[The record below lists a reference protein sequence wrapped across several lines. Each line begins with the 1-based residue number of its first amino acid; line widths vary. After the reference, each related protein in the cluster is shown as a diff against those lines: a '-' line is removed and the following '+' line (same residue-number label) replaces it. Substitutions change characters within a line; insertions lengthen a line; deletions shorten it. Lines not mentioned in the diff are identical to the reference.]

1 MIRQP
6 GPFPHVCYRH
16 ALDCIY
22 LLPSGGGLDSRWSI
36 VVASGDWRDVS
47 ESAAQDECGQARA
60 ESAAHGR
67 PLARRWRRLRRSRA
81 PCGRGPGGGRERV
94 RKRAWARRADERPL
108 AVARDGRE
116 RLEERPVRRKVRRPL
131 ECERRATERAPD
143 AAVDPAGRRVRAR
156 AREAQ
161 RARHVA
167 AGRARGCD
175 GRRQADGALL
185 GRENRSAAGR
195 RRRARIVPR
204 QRGRRRRPFEM
215 TVRPVVARAHVPG
228 ARRGRVHP
236 VQVLARRPFVADPP
250 AAAVAQDAE
259 PTAVDVP
266 PPRGVVLC
274 AAASID
280 AIRPRVARPGDE
292 DFAVGRWSARHG
304 RRHGPEKPIV
314 VSSFE

>member
-1 MIRQP
+1 MS
-6 GPFPHVCYRH
+6 
-16 ALDCIY
+16 
-22 LLPSGGGLDSRWSI
+22 PSQRP
-36 VVASGDWRDVS
+36 RT
-47 ESAAQDECGQARA
+47 SA
-60 ESAAHGR
+60 
-67 PLARRWRRLRRSRA
+67 
-81 PCGRGPGGGRERV
+81 
-94 RKRAWARRADERPL
+94 ARRARSRRPTDGRWRVGG
-108 AVARDGRE
+108 AGCGGAGPRAAAARVEGESGFESARGRAAPTSGRSPSRATAGSASRSGRFVARCVAPSSANGARQSGH
-116 RLEERPVRRKVRRPL
+116 RMQPSTPPV
-131 ECERRATERAPD
+131 D
-143 AAVDPAGRRVRAR
+143 ACAR

-175 GRRQADGALL
+175 GRGEADGALL

-236 VQVLARRPFVADPP
+236 VQVLARRPLVADPP